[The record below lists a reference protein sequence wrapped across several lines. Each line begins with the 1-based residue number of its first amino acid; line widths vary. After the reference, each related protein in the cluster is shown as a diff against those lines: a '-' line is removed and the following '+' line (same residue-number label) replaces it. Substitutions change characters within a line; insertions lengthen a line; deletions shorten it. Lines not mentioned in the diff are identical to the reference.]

1 MSKRTA
7 EANRAVK
14 EAWERE
20 RLLVLE
26 GKGTRNWTEEQ
37 QRSIIDLGKAYGDD
51 GKAFEGHHMKSAEKY
66 PKFQGDANNIQFLTR
81 DEHRLAHGG
90 NFRNP
95 TNGRYNPE
103 RHSTQVFGE
112 EPCKPC
118 AVIPLSNPVAAE
130 GFSCDLSIQPAVSS
144 KTEMSEVPTNLESLG
159 NDCRADPPR
168 QSCESDG
175 KTLQRFGRN
184 VADKFCELANS
195 VKEFSERHPY
205 AAGAAILLATSA
217 AQAYVVRS
225 RVRGGGNDA
234 SIISTDSEDLDVFP
248 GNDMDLMSSS
258 TRRYPEER
266 TSPQCHSVS
275 GYDRIRYGKVEH
287 VRSYRRGGEK
297 SE

>member
-7 EANRAVK
+7 EASRAVK

-26 GKGTRNWTEEQ
+26 GNGTRDWTEEQ

-66 PKFQGDANNIQFLTR
+66 PEFQGDANNIQFLTR

-95 TNGRYNPE
+95 TNGRYDPE

-112 EPCKPC
+112 GPCEPC
-118 AVIPLSNPVAAE
+118 AVIALSDPIAAE
-130 GFSCDLSIQPAVSS
+130 SFSCNLSIRPAVSS
-144 KTEMSEVPTNLESLG
+144 KSEMSEVPTNLKSLES
-159 NDCRADPPR
+159 DCRADPLR
-168 QSCESDG
+168 QSCEPDG
-175 KTLQRFGRN
+175 KTLQRFGRSI
-184 VADKFCELANS
+184 ADKFCELASS

-205 AAGAAILLATSA
+205 ATGAVILLATSA
-217 AQAYVVRS
+217 AQAYVGRN
-225 RVRGGGNDA
+225 RVRGEGSDA
-234 SIISTDSEDLDVFP
+234 PIVSTNSEDLDVFP
-248 GNDMDLMSSS
+248 ESDMDLISPSA
-258 TRRYPEER
+258 RRYPEER
-266 TSPQCHSVS
+266 TSPQSHNVS
-275 GYDRIRYGKVEH
+275 GYDRVRYGKVEH
-287 VRSYRRGGEK
+287 VRSYKRGGEK

>member
-95 TNGRYNPE
+95 TNGRYDPE

-168 QSCESDG
+168 LSSNLSRYHRSPG
-175 KTLQRFGRN
+175 L
-184 VADKFCELANS
+184 V
-195 VKEFSERHPY
+195 P
-205 AAGAAILLATSA
+205 AISK
-217 AQAYVVRS
+217 
-225 RVRGGGNDA
+225 
-234 SIISTDSEDLDVFP
+234 
-248 GNDMDLMSSS
+248 
-258 TRRYPEER
+258 RRYRE
-266 TSPQCHSVS
+266 
-275 GYDRIRYGKVEH
+275 
-287 VRSYRRGGEK
+287 
-297 SE
+297 